1 MIEILY
7 IITMYITLRL
17 FERVAQVFNSS
28 SIHSHAKNFSHQR
41 VVVQYQY
48 LEDSSSKC
56 WGMPGNRCNSFTNYG
71 GKSELYPVSINR
83 LRMGTVPDNIRG
95 E

>member
-1 MIEILY
+1 MTEIY
-7 IITMYITLRL
+7 NIRAMYFTLRS

-28 SIHSHAKNFSHQR
+28 SIHSHQRAVQHHYSRFS
-41 VVVQYQY
+41 
-48 LEDSSSKC
+48 SAKC
-56 WGMPGNRCNSFTNYG
+56 WGMPGNRCNSITNYG

-83 LRMGTVPDNIRG
+83 LGMGTVPDNIRG

>member
-1 MIEILY
+1 MIEVLY
-7 IITMYITLRL
+7 IITMYLTLRS

-28 SIHSHAKNFSHQR
+28 SIHSHAKHASRQR
-41 VVVQYQY
+41 AVYHS
-48 LEDSSSKC
+48 LSRISSNKC
-56 WGMPGNRCNSFTNYG
+56 WGMPGNRCNSSTNYG